1 MPRPHMSVAAA
12 YREGVQTLP
21 DPLLVLSGSSY
32 W

>member
-1 MPRPHMSVAAA
+1 MPRPPMSVAAA
-12 YREGVQTLP
+12 YREGVPTSP